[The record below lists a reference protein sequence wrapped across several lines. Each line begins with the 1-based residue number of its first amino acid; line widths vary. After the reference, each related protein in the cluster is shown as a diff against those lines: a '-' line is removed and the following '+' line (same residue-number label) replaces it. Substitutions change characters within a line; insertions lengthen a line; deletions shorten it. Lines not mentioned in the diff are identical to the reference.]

1 MEAHARAF
9 DHLRPALAVILEGA
23 VMVKLAVAVDDAD
36 GYLSFAA
43 ELADTVRPIVL
54 SYFRTPL
61 DVISKP
67 DASPVTIADR
77 TVELHLRERIEARYP
92 DHGIIGEEIGVKRG
106 NTFTWIIDPI
116 DGTKSFITGFP
127 LFGTLIS
134 LTYEEKPFCGLIDVP
149 ATGER
154 WMAKPGLTLFGS
166 RLVHTSACETIA
178 DARFYTTSPDMFAN
192 EDAEVF
198 ERLSKSANLR
208 RFGGDCYIYG
218 LLASGHCDIVL
229 EMGLQPYDYMAL
241 VPIVQ
246 GAGGCITDWKGRPLS
261 IHSEGRVLAAA
272 TPKLHAEALALIN
285 R

>member
-1 MEAHARAF
+1 
-9 DHLRPALAVILEGA
+9 
-23 VMVKLAVAVDDAD
+23 MVKLAVAVDDAD
-36 GYLSFAA
+36 LYLSFAE

-61 DVISKP
+61 DVVSKL

-77 TVELHLRERIEARYP
+77 TVELRLRERIEQRFP

-106 NTFTWIIDPI
+106 NAFTWIIDPI

-134 LTYEEKPFCGLIDVP
+134 LTYEEQPFCGLIDVP

-154 WMAKPGLTLFGS
+154 WMAKPGLSLFGS
-166 RLVHTSACETIA
+166 RLARTSACEAIA

-198 ERLSKSANLR
+198 ERLSKSAKLR

-229 EMGLQPYDYMAL
+229 ETGLQPYDYMAL

-246 GAGGCITDWKGRPLS
+246 GAGGCITDWEGSPLS
-261 IHSEGRVLAAA
+261 IRSEGRVLAAA